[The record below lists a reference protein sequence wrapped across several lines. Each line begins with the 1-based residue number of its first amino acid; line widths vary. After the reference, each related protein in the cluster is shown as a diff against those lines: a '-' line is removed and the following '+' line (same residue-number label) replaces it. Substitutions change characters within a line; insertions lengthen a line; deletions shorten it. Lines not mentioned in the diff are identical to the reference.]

1 MMGGSMPYNC
11 AGLCLWY
18 SVIPSFG
25 DVCRTA
31 LFTEQIT
38 GLVDDAAYSLFQKEM
53 LRQPDRGNVIP
64 QSGGLRKIRMRLAG
78 RGKSG
83 GARVIYLHL
92 PKYDTIV
99 LFYLYTKA
107 QRENLSPEQLRRL
120 RDAPPLSNRNSEYE
134 TKRN

>member
-1 MMGGSMPYNC
+1 MPVFKKSWRSWLLGELGGVS
-11 AGLCLWY
+11 
-18 SVIPSFG
+18 
-25 DVCRTA
+25 RTA
-31 LFTEQIT
+31 HSRNRAEN
-38 GLVDDAAYSLFQKEM
+38 DAVYGHFQKDL
-53 LRQPDRGNVIP
+53 LRQPDRGDVIP
-64 QSGGLRKIRMRLAG
+64 QSGGLRKVRMRLPG

-120 RDAPPLSNRNSEYE
+120 RDAAAIIKQEFRA
-134 TKRN
+134 